1 MTTLSLTEE
10 QQLLQKSAVR
20 LFAERSPPGRVRK
33 LRGDATG
40 FSWELWRELAGLGW
54 VGAHVP
60 GEYGGSGLGF
70 FELCLI
76 LESAGRTLTP
86 EPFVSAALCATELL
100 LLGGSEPQKSR
111 WLSAIAAGEAVAT
124 VAEQERG
131 SRYEFRKIATRA
143 TAEGDGHRLSGEK
156 VQVLDAHVA
165 SLLIVPA
172 LTTASGGISLFLVDP
187 RAGGVRIER
196 QTRIDGRNAAI
207 VVLHS
212 VRVESGDVLGPL
224 NEGATLLE
232 RMLERA
238 AIGLSAEMLGA
249 ASRAFEL
256 TLEYLK
262 SREQF
267 GVKIG
272 SFQALQHRA
281 ARLFIEL
288 ELARSAV
295 LAAARAVDS
304 APHEVPLLSAL
315 AKAACS
321 DVFVH
326 AANEGVQMHGGIGMT
341 DEHDIGLY
349 LKRARAADATFGDAA
364 WHRARWASLL
374 GY

>member
-1 MTTLSLTEE
+1 LALTEE
-10 QQLLQKSAVR
+10 QQLLQKSSVK
-20 LFAERSPPGRVRK
+20 LFAERSPPSRVRT
-33 LRGDATG
+33 LRGDPTG

-60 GEYGGSGLGF
+60 SEYGGSGLGF

-86 EPFVSAALCATELL
+86 EPFVSTALCATELL
-100 LLGGSEPQKSR
+100 LLGGSEQQKSR
-111 WLSAIAAGEAVAT
+111 WLSALASGEAVAS
-124 VAEQERG
+124 VAEQERA
-131 SRYEFRKIATRA
+131 SRYDFRKIATRA
-143 TAEGDGHRLSGEK
+143 TAEGESYLLSGEK
-156 VQVLDAHVA
+156 TQVLDGHLAA
-165 SLLIVPA
+165 LLIVPA
-172 LTTASGGISLFLVDP
+172 LTTAGGGISLFLVDP
-187 RAGGVRIER
+187 RAAGVRIER

-207 VVLHS
+207 VCLDS
-212 VRVESGDVLGPL
+212 VRVGRAEVLGPL
-224 NEGATLLE
+224 HEGAALLE

-249 ASRAFEL
+249 ASRAFEI

-262 SREQF
+262 NRRQF
-267 GVKIG
+267 GVPIG

-304 APHEVPLLSAL
+304 APDEVPLLSAL

-321 DVFVH
+321 EAFVH
-326 AANEGVQMHGGIGMT
+326 TANEGVQMHGGIGMT

>member
-1 MTTLSLTEE
+1 MTSFALTEE
-10 QQLLQKSAVR
+10 QRLLQQSAAR
-20 LFAERSPPGRVRK
+20 LFAERSPAGRVRQ

-40 FSWELWRELAGLGW
+40 YSPELWRELAALGW
-54 VGAHVP
+54 VGAHIP
-60 GEYGGSGLGF
+60 ESHAGSGLGF

-76 LESAGRTLTP
+76 LEAAGRTLTP
-86 EPFVSAALCATELL
+86 EPFVSTALCASELL
-100 LLGGSEPQKSR
+100 LLAGNDRQKSS
-111 WLSAIAAGEAVAT
+111 WLSAIARGDAIAS

-131 SRYEFRKIATRA
+131 SRYDYRRIATRA
-143 TAEGDGHRLSGEK
+143 TPDAGGFRLGGEK
-156 VQVLDAHVA
+156 TQVLDGHVA
-165 SLLIVPA
+165 ALLIVPA
-172 LTTASGGISLFLVDP
+172 LTGDAGATSLFLIDP
-187 RAGGVRIER
+187 RASGVQVER

-207 VVLHS
+207 VRLDG
-212 VRVESGDVLGPL
+212 VRAEAADLLGPL
-224 NEGATLLE
+224 HQGLPLLE
-232 RMLERA
+232 RMLDRA

-249 ASRAFEL
+249 ATRAFEL

-262 SREQF
+262 NRRQF
-267 GVKIG
+267 GVPIG

-288 ELARSAV
+288 ELARSAL

-304 APHEVPLLSAL
+304 APDEVPLLSAL
-315 AKAACS
+315 AKASCS
-321 DVFVH
+321 DAFVH

-364 WHRARWASLL
+364 GHRARWAALK

>member
-1 MTTLSLTEE
+1 MTALALSEE
-10 QQLLQKSAVR
+10 QQSLQKDAAR
-20 LFAERSPPGRVRK
+20 LFAERSPASRVRQ
-33 LRGDATG
+33 LRGDAGG
-40 FSWELWRELAGLGW
+40 FSLKLWSELAGLGW

-60 GEYGGSGLGF
+60 ERFGGSGLGF

-76 LESAGRTLTP
+76 LEAAGRTLTP
-86 EPFVSAALCATELL
+86 EPFLSTAVCATELL
-100 LLGGSEPQKSR
+100 LLGGSEQQQRRFLPAFAR
-111 WLSAIAAGEAVAT
+111 GEMVAS

-131 SRYEFRKIATRA
+131 SRYDFRKLRTRA
-143 TAEGDGHRLSGEK
+143 TAGGGGFQISGEK
-156 VQVLDAHVA
+156 TQVLDAHVA
-165 SLLIVPA
+165 SLVIVPA
-172 LTTASGGISLFLVDP
+172 LTGDTGAISLFLVDP
-187 RAGGVRIER
+187 RANGVHLER

-207 VVLHS
+207 VRFDS
-212 VRVESGDVLGPL
+212 VRVETADLLGPL
-224 NEGATLLE
+224 HEGAPLFE

-256 TLEYLK
+256 TLDYLK
-262 SREQF
+262 NRRQF
-267 GVKIG
+267 GVPIG

-288 ELARSAV
+288 ELARSTV

-304 APHEVPLLSAL
+304 APDDVPLLSAL
-315 AKAACS
+315 AKASCS
-321 DVFVH
+321 DAFVH
-326 AANEGVQMHGGIGMT
+326 TANEAVQMHGGIGMT

-364 WHRARWASLL
+364 WHRARWAALK